1 LAAFSFHQKTF
12 AELAFSLLKTLNEA
26 KLLRVQLQSFTKN
39 IRVTFLKH
47 DKIGLEA
54 AILLPTYVEHSAVKD
69 LFKEIIGA
77 GFYTVEA
84 CKTNNLNVKV
94 YGESESLNL
103 RPSEFDVDYVKLALG
118 N

>member
-1 LAAFSFHQKTF
+1 MAWGMVPM
-12 AELAFSLLKTLNEA
+12 SLIK
-26 KLLRVQLQSFTKN
+26 KQFGKY
-39 IRVTFLKH
+39 VTGFLKH